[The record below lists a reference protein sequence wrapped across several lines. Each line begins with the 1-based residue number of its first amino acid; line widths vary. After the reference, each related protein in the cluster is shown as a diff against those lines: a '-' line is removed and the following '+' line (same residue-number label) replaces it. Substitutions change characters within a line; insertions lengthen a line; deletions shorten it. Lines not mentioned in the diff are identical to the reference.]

1 MSRGICEHQ
10 AKLLYIVLF
19 LNPKNRPKPR
29 LGATSSVSTKKWA
42 FPGFGS
48 VLESLNP
55 ALGQAAAHPITYSL
69 LSAYGIQLNP
79 TCRES
84 IILSL
89 ENDGVFLLHSPRI
102 ASIQILRRS
111 VVRRAKLYYL
121 RKRMGKATRLKQR
134 FT

>member
-1 MSRGICEHQ
+1 MSRAICEHQ

-55 ALGQAAAHPITYSL
+55 ALGQAAAHPITQLARWCVAKWDTIS
-69 LSAYGIQLNP
+69 STNRAY
-79 TCRES
+79 
-84 IILSL
+84 
-89 ENDGVFLLHSPRI
+89 
-102 ASIQILRRS
+102 
-111 VVRRAKLYYL
+111 
-121 RKRMGKATRLKQR
+121 
-134 FT
+134 